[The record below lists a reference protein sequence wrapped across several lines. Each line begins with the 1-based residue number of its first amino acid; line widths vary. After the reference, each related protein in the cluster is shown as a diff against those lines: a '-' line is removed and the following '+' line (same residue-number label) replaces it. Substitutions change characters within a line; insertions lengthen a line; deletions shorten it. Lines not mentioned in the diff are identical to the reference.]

1 MALEN
6 TYENFHSLLFL
17 RTIKIFFLKKR
28 NLQAQ
33 DLNLTVF
40 IITLRI

>member
-17 RTIKIFFLKKR
+17 RTIKIFFFKKKETYR
-28 NLQAQ
+28 
-33 DLNLTVF
+33 
-40 IITLRI
+40 LRI